1 MGTPIAGRGE
11 AEIENL
17 VGMFVNTLVLRLDV
31 PGEATFGDLL
41 DAARETDLQA
51 FAHSDIPFERLVD
64 VVNPTRSTARHPL
77 FQVGFSFQNF
87 ARREFELDGLEIS
100 ALDTETGNSQFDL
113 HLIVSDA
120 QQGDGAAGGFDALLT
135 YATDLFDESTARSL
149 VARFEAVL
157 AAVVASPSTP
167 IGDLDVLLD
176 GERSAIVE
184 DWNDTVHDFG
194 VVEHTTLPDLFGA
207 AAERDRAAVALVHDD
222 GVVTYGEFAERVSQL
237 ARHLIGMGVGPEVPV
252 GLAIRRSV
260 DLLVG
265 MYAIST
271 AGGAY
276 VPIDPDQPSERNA
289 LVLETAAPAC
299 ILISGDV
306 GAEITDAAP
315 IVDLA
320 RFDADAYS
328 GVPVG
333 ASERTGVLT
342 AANTAY
348 VIFTS
353 GSTGRPKGVAVSH
366 GAVVNQLNWL
376 RAEYALDETDAAL
389 LKTAATFD
397 LSVWEFWSQLTSGGR
412 LVVAEADGHRDPDYL
427 LELIRT
433 QSVTTLH
440 LVPSMLSM
448 LGTVA
453 AGEVSPS
460 LRRVLAIGE
469 ALPAA
474 VAQEFRKRN
483 GSTDLHNLY
492 GPTEAAVSVTAH
504 AVTDAD
510 TTAVPIGVPE
520 ANTTV
525 FVLDSRL
532 HPVPAGVSGE
542 LYLAGAQ
549 LARGYFGRA
558 DLTSERFVANP
569 FDANGSRMY
578 RTGDLVRWR
587 VPVVDGTPA
596 PAHLEYIDRAD
607 FQVKIRGFR
616 IELGEIEA
624 ALRSQPAVAD
634 SAVVVHSG
642 ESMGDQLV
650 AYVVGRAG
658 EVVDVAHVESELS
671 HLVPSYMV
679 PAAFVV
685 LEALPL
691 NANGKLDRKALPAPH
706 FEATE
711 FRAPVTPIEEIVATT
726 VAELLGLDRA
736 GLDDDFFALGGNSLI
751 ATQLV
756 SRLGQA
762 LDAQIPVRSVFA
774 ASTVAGLAAHIAP
787 LVGGGARRELTVR
800 ERPDR
805 LPLSIAQE
813 RMWTINRIDPGSS
826 AYNIPV
832 AVRLTGA
839 LDIAS
844 LRGAFDDVLG
854 RHEILRTAYPDSV
867 DGPVQQIGGVA
878 DVGVDLEPEQVAP
891 DAVVSRLTDVL
902 GAGFD
907 VTKTVPVRAALLQVG
922 DDEHVLAVVAHHI
935 AADGFSMGPLIR
947 DVMVA
952 YTARVAGEMPSWA
965 PLPVQYADFALWQR
979 DVLGR
984 EDDPDSPLAKQLA
997 YWTAELAGAPEQ
1009 LALPLDRPRP
1019 PRPTMEGASYGFTFG
1034 SDVASAIEKIA
1045 REHAATTFM
1054 VVHSAFAVLLGRLSN
1069 SSDISIGTPTA
1080 GRGEEQL
1087 DDLVGMFVNTLVLRT
1102 QIDPNGTFL
1111 DLVRQAKD
1119 KDLAAFGHADVPFER
1134 LVDALGRAR
1143 SSAYTPLFQAM
1154 LTFQNHA
1161 TGTFELP
1168 GLQVQALPAGDDQA
1182 KFDLQLT
1189 AVENFD
1195 ETGALQDIEA
1205 TFTYATSIF
1214 DESTIATFAE
1224 RLSKIL
1230 RTVVSDPEV
1239 VLRSIDILTDEEKAE
1254 FAPRAKPKTVDDLP
1268 QLIADAAATAP
1279 DAVALEHE
1287 STSVDF
1293 AALNA
1298 KLTQMSA
1305 TMGAAMKPQALV
1317 TVTLSALI
1325 PGILPAL
1332 GAEGLS
1338 TALASLIQRAE
1349 SVIASS

>member
-1 MGTPIAGRGE
+1 
-11 AEIENL
+11 
-17 VGMFVNTLVLRLDV
+17 
-31 PGEATFGDLL
+31 
-41 DAARETDLQA
+41 
-51 FAHSDIPFERLVD
+51 SDIPFERLVD

-194 VVEHTTLPDLFGA
+194 AVEGTTLPDLFGA

-276 VPIDPDQPSERNA
+276 VPIDPDQPAERNA
-289 LVLETAAPAC
+289 SVLETAAPAC

-328 GVPVG
+328 GAPVD

-412 LVVAEADGHRDPDYL
+412 LVVAAADGHRDPDYL
-427 LELIRT
+427 LNLIRT

-453 AGEVSPS
+453 AGQVSPS

-474 VAQEFRKRN
+474 AAQEFRKRN
-483 GSTDLHNLY
+483 GSTELHNLY

-520 ANTTV
+520 ANTTL

-587 VPVVDGTPA
+587 MPVVDGTAA
-596 PAHLEYIDRAD
+596 PAHLEYIERAD

-685 LEALPL
+685 LDALPL
-691 NANGKLDRKALPAPH
+691 NANGKLDRKALPAPQ
-706 FEATE
+706 FEAAE
-711 FRAPVTPIEEIVATT
+711 FRAPVTPIEEIVATI

-762 LDAQIPVRSVFA
+762 LDAQIPVRAVFA
-774 ASTVAGLAAHIAP
+774 ASSVAGLAAHIAP

-800 ERPDR
+800 ERPDL

-832 AVRLTGA
+832 AVRLTGV
-839 LDIAS
+839 LDIDS

-867 DGPVQQIGGVA
+867 DGPVQQIGAVA
-878 DVGVDLEPEQVAP
+878 DVGVDLTPERVQP
-891 DAVVSRLTDVL
+891 DAVISRLTEIL

-907 VTKTVPVRAALLQVG
+907 VTKAVPVRAALLQVG
-922 DDEHVLAVVAHHI
+922 EDEHVLAVVAHHI

-952 YTARVAGEMPSWA
+952 YTARVAGEMPAWT
-965 PLPVQYADFALWQR
+965 PLQVQYADFALWQR
-979 DVLGR
+979 DVLGS
-984 EDDPDSPLAKQLA
+984 ESDPESPLAKQLA
-997 YWTAELAGAPEQ
+997 YWTTELAGAPEQ

-1019 PRPTMEGASYGFTFG
+1019 PRPTMQGASYEFSFG
-1034 SDVASAIEKIA
+1034 ADIASAIEKIA

-1054 VVHSAFAVLLGRLSN
+1054 VVHSAFAVLLSRLSN

-1080 GRGEEQL
+1080 GRGEQQL
-1087 DDLVGMFVNTLVLRT
+1087 DELVGMFVNTLVLRT
-1102 QIDPNGTFL
+1102 RLEQSGTFV
-1111 DLVRQAKD
+1111 DLLQQAKD

-1154 LTFQNHA
+1154 LTFQNHV

-1168 GLQVQALPAGDDQA
+1168 GLQVQALPAGQDQA

-1189 AVENFD
+1189 AVESFD
-1195 ETGALQDIEA
+1195 DTGALRDIEA
-1205 TFTYATSIF
+1205 TFTYATAIF
-1214 DESTIATFAE
+1214 DEASVVTFAD
-1224 RLSKIL
+1224 RLLRIL
-1230 RTVVSDPEV
+1230 NAVVSDPEV
-1239 VLRSIDILTDEEKAE
+1239 VLRSIDILSDEEKAE
-1254 FAPRAKPKTVDDLP
+1254 FAPRTKPKTVDDLP
-1268 QLIADAAATAP
+1268 ELLARAASIAPEEIAFEHQAT
-1279 DAVALEHE
+1279 
-1287 STSVDF
+1287 
-1293 AALNA
+1293 
-1298 KLTQMSA
+1298 
-1305 TMGAAMKPQALV
+1305 
-1317 TVTLSALI
+1317 TLSF
-1325 PGILPAL
+1325 
-1332 GAEGLS
+1332 
-1338 TALASLIQRAE
+1338 
-1349 SVIASS
+1349 SVIDNKL